1 MGRAFKIGTG
11 LESHVGGEI
20 LEAFN
25 VFNLVADVPFLNSQT
40 DPFLN
45 ASILVLTAF
54 IGTGATQQYNVSITS
69 AYFPVWLQILYD
81 GTDLNFAYSFDGTQY
96 NTIFS
101 ATPAA
106 FIGSNPDTCGLHFG
120 NLVSLPDFTNQGAT
134 DYFRRTF

>member
-1 MGRAFKIGTG
+1 VGRAFKIGTG
-11 LESHVGGEI
+11 LESHVGGE
-20 LEAFN
+20 
-25 VFNLVADVPFLNSQT
+25 
-40 DPFLN
+40 
-45 ASILVLTAF
+45 
-54 IGTGATQQYNVSITS
+54 
-69 AYFPVWLQILYD
+69 ILYD

>member
-25 VFNLVADVPFLNSQT
+25 VFNLVADVYVISQN
-40 DPFLN
+40 D
-45 ASILVLTAF
+45 F